1 MKYDCSKEFDLLEI
15 YRKLTAPSKPIMV
28 KASEFFTQESDDN
41 LERLQVVAAKILAQT
56 VLGS

>member
-41 LERLQVVAAKILAQT
+41 LERLQVVAAKILAHM